1 LLTSK
6 VESFNKLFNDLEECE
21 MLLDMALD
29 ESDTDTIEE
38 VSLQIKAI
46 DKEISK
52 LSLELMLDEADDK
65 NNAIV
70 SINAGAGGTDAQD
83 WAEMLF

>member
-21 MLLDMALD
+21 ILLDMALD

-52 LSLELMLDEADDK
+52 LSLELMLDEFH
-65 NNAIV
+65 
-70 SINAGAGGTDAQD
+70 SS
-83 WAEMLF
+83 